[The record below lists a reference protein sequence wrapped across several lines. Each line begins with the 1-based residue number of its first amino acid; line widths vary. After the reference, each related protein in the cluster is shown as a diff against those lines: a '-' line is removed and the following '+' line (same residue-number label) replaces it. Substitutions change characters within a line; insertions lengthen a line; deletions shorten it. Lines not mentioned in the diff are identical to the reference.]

1 MTEFP
6 KAEKGKQPD
15 EGATQRPYKCPQEG
29 SPLPSVQLREG
40 QGRPLPGYF
49 SAVHLNFACSW
60 SLLLLL
66 LPTQGGSVTTVR
78 TFLVVQWLRLCVPN
92 SGGLDLTPDQ
102 TTGSHMLQLRVHT
115 P

>member
-78 TFLVVQWLRLCVPN
+78 TFLVIQWLRLRAPN
-92 SGGLDLTPDQ
+92 AGEP
-102 TTGSHMLQLRVHT
+102 GSNPGQGTRSRML
-115 P
+115 